1 MLDFFSANDK
11 NTRLALKVLRRFL
24 LLRTELFMWQG
35 FYLLNYRVHDVYI
48 IQQESF
54 FRAVHAQHERSY
66 VIIAKKIHFTNAD
79 RVHYY
84 RKVFL
89 MVYVV
94 GRLRDHL
101 MHWNLVY
108 LMDG

>member
-11 NTRLALKVLRRFL
+11 NTRLAFKVLRRFL

-66 VIIAKKIHFTNAD
+66 VIIAKKSILPTPAECIIIERFFWWLT
-79 RVHYY
+79 
-84 RKVFL
+84 
-89 MVYVV
+89 
-94 GRLRDHL
+94 
-101 MHWNLVY
+101 
-108 LMDG
+108 